1 MLGRVLLPR
10 VLVLIVLVSVTALT
24 AARDLLH
31 NHDGLGQRSDCPAC
45 RVDRATGEATTYSA
59 ATVAVPLLVS
69 LGVLQDGC
77 LVGYAAG
84 FSGLEPPPR
93 SPPSSL

>member
-10 VLVLIVLVSVTALT
+10 VLVLVVLVSVTALT
-24 AARDLLH
+24 AARDFLH

-45 RVDRATGEATTYSA
+45 RIDRATSEATSATA

-69 LGVLQDGC
+69 LGVVQDSC
-77 LVGYAAG
+77 LAGHAAG
-84 FSGLEPPPR
+84 CSALEPPPR
-93 SPPSSL
+93 SPPSFL